1 MSALTNFLFAACR
14 VGAGVALV
22 AMIAIVFGEIVSR
35 NMFGVSLQLSEEVA
49 GYLLVALCFLGFVG
63 SYRSGDLMRI
73 EMIYD
78 LFPSHQRAIADIL
91 FDGIAL
97 VAVIIVNYFTS
108 RFVWSSYTRGTVAP
122 TLLET
127 PLWIPQLFM
136 PLGLSILA
144 VALVCRMIEN
154 AVAMQRGA

>member
-14 VGAGVALV
+14 VSAGVALV

-35 NMFGVSLQLSEEVA
+35 NLFGVSLQLSEEVA
-49 GYLLVALCFLGFVG
+49 GYLLVAICFLGFVG
-63 SYRSGDLMRI
+63 SYRGGDLMRI

-78 LFPSHQRAIADIL
+78 LIPSHRRMTVDIL

-97 VAVIIVNYFTS
+97 VAILIVNFFTI
-108 RFVWSSYTRGTVAP
+108 RFVWSSFTRGTVAP

-136 PLGLSILA
+136 PIGLSILA
-144 VALVCRMIEN
+144 VALACRMIEN
-154 AVAMQRGA
+154 TCAMRREG